1 MISGKDLFNY
11 EKIYNIQWTL
21 LNQKP
26 GCINYLIC
34 YSNCFDALLVRFV
47 SYDRTRVPYVFRFLT
62 RKVDRF

>member
-26 GCINYLIC
+26 GCIILFVILI
-34 YSNCFDALLVRFV
+34 ALMLCWLGL
-47 SYDRTRVPYVFRFLT
+47 SPMIELGSLTFL
-62 RKVDRF
+62 DF